1 MTGAR
6 RQMSFSFDATAC
18 SGCRCCQI
26 ACKDRN
32 DLETGRLWRRVYEVA
47 GGSWRKQDHAW
58 RTDVFVSSLS
68 ISCNHCERPICAECC
83 PTGAITKR
91 DDGIVLLDENTCVGC
106 GYCGWGCPY
115 DAPQYRADAGR
126 MSKCTFCVE
135 DLDQGRD
142 PACVA
147 ACPVRA
153 LDCGFPSDLASK
165 PGFSGDTSAVGVN
178 PLPDPELTRPGLL
191 LRAHRDAPRGDQEPI
206 EVDPGPPRGLR
217 EWSLVAFTLLG
228 QLAAGLSM
236 SLTAVHWWFSKA
248 DSAALPS
255 RLEHLGFPLV
265 SILLLSAMILSLLH
279 LGSPRRA
286 WRALANVGSSWL
298 SREIL
303 LAAVFLAATMLAAA
317 AHFLWPGLRSFA
329 LPASAICGLLFVCGM
344 ARVYMLRT
352 VPVWNRQSTMLSFL
366 VTSLL
371 LGGLLT
377 AAMLAT
383 ASAVAGQSPTVG
395 PVIGWLVWFV
405 VVVIAVLRR
414 AGFYGSFR
422 RVGI

>member
-1 MTGAR
+1 
-6 RQMSFSFDATAC
+6 
-18 SGCRCCQI
+18 
-26 ACKDRN
+26 
-32 DLETGRLWRRVYEVA
+32 LETGRLWRRVYEVA
-47 GGSWRKQDHAW
+47 GGTWQQKDQAW
-58 RTDVFVSSLS
+58 QHDIFVSHLS

-83 PTGAITKR
+83 PTGAISKR
-91 DDGIVLLDENTCVGC
+91 EDGIVLIDEGICVGC

-115 DAPQYRADAGR
+115 DAPQYQAGAGH

-135 DLDQGRD
+135 DLDEGLE

-153 LDCGFPSDLASK
+153 LDFGPASDLASK
-165 PGFSGDTSAVGVN
+165 SEFSGDASEAGIN
-178 PLPDPELTRPGLL
+178 PLPDPELTRPALL
-191 LRAHRDAPRGDQEPI
+191 LRAHRDAPRGQREPI

-236 SLTAVHWWFSKA
+236 SLTAVHWWFSKTG
-248 DSAALPS
+248 DIAAPD
-255 RLEHLGFPLV
+255 RVQQLGLPLV
-265 SILLLSAMILSLLH
+265 AVLLLLAVTLSLLH
-279 LGSPRRA
+279 LGSPRGA
-286 WRALANVGSSWL
+286 WRALANLGTSWL

-303 LAAVFLAATMLAAA
+303 LAVVFLAATLLAGAGQFLRPAGQSIALFVAA
-317 AHFLWPGLRSFA
+317 L
-329 LPASAICGLLFVCGM
+329 CGLLFVFGM

-352 VPVWNRQSTMLSFL
+352 VPVWNKPSTMLSFL
-366 VTSLL
+366 ATSLV

-377 AAMLAT
+377 SAMLAT
-383 ASAVAGQSPTVG
+383 VHALAGEGSVVG
-395 PVIGWLVWFV
+395 PAIAWLVWLLV
-405 VVVIAVLRR
+405 MVIAVLRR

>member
-1 MTGAR
+1 MTDAR
-6 RQMSFSFDATAC
+6 RQMTFSFDSTAC

-47 GGSWRKQDHAW
+47 GGEWQKEDQAW

-83 PTGAITKR
+83 PTAAITKR
-91 DDGIVLLDENTCVGC
+91 EDGIVLLDEDRCVGC

-115 DAPQYRADAGR
+115 DSPQYLADAGH

-135 DLDQGRD
+135 DLDDGRE

-165 PGFSGDTSAVGVN
+165 AGFSGDTRAVGIK
-178 PLPDPELTRPGLL
+178 PLPDPELTRPALL
-191 LRAHRDAPRGDQEPI
+191 LRAHRDAPRGESEPI

-236 SLTAVHWWFSKA
+236 SIAANHWWFSNRG
-248 DSAALPS
+248 DVTV
-255 RLEHLGFPLV
+255 LESFEQLGLTLV
-265 SILLLSAMILSLLH
+265 TVLVLSAMALSLLH

-286 WRALANVGSSWL
+286 WRALTNMGTSWL

-303 LAAVFLAATMLAAA
+303 LAVVFLAATVLAAA
-317 AHFLWPGLRSFA
+317 SHYLRSDVQSIA
-329 LPASAICGLLFVCGM
+329 LSASAVCGLLFVGGM

-352 VPVWNRQSTMLSFL
+352 VPVWNRPSTLLSFL
-366 VTSLL
+366 GTSLL
-371 LGGLLT
+371 LGSLLT
-377 AAMLAT
+377 IALRTSLLAA
-383 ASAVAGQSPTVG
+383 AGQVSAFRPLV
-395 PVIGWLVWFV
+395 GWLVWLA

-414 AGFYGSFR
+414 AGFYSSFR